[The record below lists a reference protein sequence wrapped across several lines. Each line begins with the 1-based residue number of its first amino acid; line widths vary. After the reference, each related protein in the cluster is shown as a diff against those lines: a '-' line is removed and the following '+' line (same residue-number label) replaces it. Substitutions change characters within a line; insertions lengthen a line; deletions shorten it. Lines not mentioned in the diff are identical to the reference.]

1 MSPAIASTVA
11 VALLLAT
18 LGFAV
23 ARPGRMSEA
32 VIAVPA
38 ALCVILLGIEPTGE
52 AWAVLVRFGPTVV
65 FLAGILLLGHLA
77 ADAGVFRYLGSWA
90 AKYSLGRGPRLL
102 VVVVALAAAV
112 TAVLTLDA
120 TIVLLT
126 PVILTAATGLGVV
139 ARPHLYATVRLAN
152 SASLLLPISNLTNL
166 LAFSAVGL
174 SFVRFTALMAL
185 PWIFVCIAEWF
196 AVRWYFRRDF
206 AGGSALVVPGARSD
220 NETLRRPTAALAVT
234 AATVAGFVAAS
245 VAGISPAWAAFGG
258 AAVLVGLQQRS
269 ARPRSPIW

>member
-90 AKYSLGRGPRLL
+90 AKYKSWPQAPAARRRRRG
-102 VVVVALAAAV
+102 A
-112 TAVLTLDA
+112 
-120 TIVLLT
+120 
-126 PVILTAATGLGVV
+126 G
-139 ARPHLYATVRLAN
+139 
-152 SASLLLPISNLTNL
+152 
-166 LAFSAVGL
+166 
-174 SFVRFTALMAL
+174 
-185 PWIFVCIAEWF
+185 C
-196 AVRWYFRRDF
+196 RRH
-206 AGGSALVVPGARSD
+206 
-220 NETLRRPTAALAVT
+220 RRPD
-234 AATVAGFVAAS
+234 AGRDH
-245 VAGISPAWAAFGG
+245 
-258 AAVLVGLQQRS
+258 RS
-269 ARPRSPIW
+269 AHTRDSHRRNGSRCGRSTAPLRNHASRE